1 MILQDTMRPSD
12 MRLEAHKGRV
22 LIVDDDQDV
31 IQVLG
36 EYLAQNDYTVICCT
50 SGTQARE
57 EMEKYEFD
65 VLLLD
70 LFLPDVSGL
79 DLLKAAIER
88 DPHIMGIIITGNG
101 TVQAAVDAMKSG
113 AFDFLTKPIA
123 FELLLPVL
131 NRAMQVRKIRQSEK
145 KYRALV
151 DELNDKIREL
161 QNTHAIYASK
171 ELEIFELKEE
181 IDELKRSLKRYQDMY
196 ANYFFNGGNFEP

>member
-1 MILQDTMRPSD
+1 MIFQDTTRTSE
-12 MRLEAHKGRV
+12 MRLEGHKGRI
-22 LIVDDDQDV
+22 LIVDDDHEV

-36 EYLAQNDYTVICCT
+36 EYLVRSDYTVICCT
-50 SGTQARE
+50 SGSQARE
-57 EMEKYEFD
+57 EIEKYDFD

-70 LFLPDVSGL
+70 LLLPDISGI
-79 DLLKAAIER
+79 DLLKAAIQR
-88 DPHIMGIIITGNG
+88 DPHVIGIIITGNG

-113 AFDFLTKPIA
+113 AFDFLVKPIA

-131 NRAMQVRKIRQSEK
+131 NRAIQVRKIRQSEK

-151 DELNDKIREL
+151 DELNEKVREL
-161 QNTHAIYASK
+161 QNAHAIYASK

-181 IDELKRSLKRYQDMY
+181 IDELKRSLKRYRDMY